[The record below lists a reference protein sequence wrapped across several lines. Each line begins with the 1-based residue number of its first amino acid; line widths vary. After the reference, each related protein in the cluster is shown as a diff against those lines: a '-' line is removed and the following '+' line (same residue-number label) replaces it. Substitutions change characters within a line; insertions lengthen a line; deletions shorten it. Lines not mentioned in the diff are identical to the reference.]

1 MVIGLEH
8 RGCQPIV
15 AKCDLVHETMIHPSV
30 DGQLVIASCEMQRKH
45 VQLSMMHAR
54 IRTKQ
59 IYSKEQRG
67 GSEEE
72 GDILLRLLH
81 RRPLR
86 AAVAE
91 LDGGEGRHH
100 GGLQPVDPALHLN
113 RS

>member
-1 MVIGLEH
+1 ME
-8 RGCQPIV
+8 
-15 AKCDLVHETMIHPSV
+15 
-30 DGQLVIASCEMQRKH
+30 
-45 VQLSMMHAR
+45 
-54 IRTKQ
+54 
-59 IYSKEQRG
+59 
-67 GSEEE
+67 EEE

-113 RS
+113 RSCRFPSRVTIIEEKKIARRIME